1 MLRKNQAKIL
11 ASPHVSVLDGKYAE
25 VFIGDEINY
34 VASITQSSTGP
45 SIITGTVKAGIQL
58 NVGPRISL
66 EDGTITMNIRPEVSV
81 VTSFLDVPG
90 GGRLPQVARRY
101 ADTSIRVKDGET
113 IIIGGLIRED
123 DLKVVKKVPLLG
135 ELPILGFLFTNY
147 KQNKTRNEVVII
159 ITPRIVKD

>member
-1 MLRKNQAKIL
+1 
-11 ASPHVSVLDGKYAE
+11 
-25 VFIGDEINY
+25 
-34 VASITQSSTGP
+34 
-45 SIITGTVKAGIQL
+45 
-58 NVGPRISL
+58 
-66 EDGTITMNIRPEVSV
+66 MNIRPEVSV